1 MNLVAKKLSNI
12 PIEFENGTKTLP
24 NTITFLEMENIGKV
38 EQLNIINRWKN
49 NDPTKSLKAEV
60 GVDENGDLM
69 YLDLHEK
76 FHGPHGLIAGMT
88 GSGKSEFIITYVLSM
103 ALNYSPNEV
112 SFILI
117 DYKGGGL
124 AGAFENKNTGVK
136 LPHLAGTITNLDK
149 AEMDRTLVSIDSEVR
164 RRQKIFNEARDSLGE
179 STIDIYKYQK
189 ILS

>member
-1 MNLVAKKLSNI
+1 
-12 PIEFENGTKTLP
+12 
-24 NTITFLEMENIGKV
+24 MENIGKV

-112 SFILI
+112 SL
-117 DYKGGGL
+117 Y
-124 AGAFENKNTGVK
+124 
-136 LPHLAGTITNLDK
+136 
-149 AEMDRTLVSIDSEVR
+149 
-164 RRQKIFNEARDSLGE
+164 
-179 STIDIYKYQK
+179 
-189 ILS
+189 